1 MNLAYWRTFGFAMR
15 NIGNSSVYRGRTR
28 AYIVQLVHIR
38 TFATC
43 SPNRLVMRIVRL
55 YTENG
60 NVFLFSSAE
69 I

>member
-15 NIGNSSVYRGRTR
+15 NIGNSSVYRGRTKT
-28 AYIVQLVHIR
+28 YIVQLVHSS
-38 TFATC
+38 TFAIG
-43 SPNRLVMRIVRL
+43 SPNRMVVRIVRL
-55 YTENG
+55 YAENG